1 MKNFKRIFAIVA
13 ALIMAFACFNT
24 ISFAEKLPKEALPV
38 SAGIGALRGQFESGV
53 APQTAGYALDYKY
66 YSPVGIE
73 DDTKYPL
80 VIFLHGIGHGDYPGS
95 QLDDSDMAYW
105 ASAEFQARFAESGGG
120 FILMPRSPE
129 NYMIY
134 WGENLIEPLRALI
147 DDFIEKHKE
156 NIDTT
161 RIAITGSSA
170 GGAMVWNMLDAYP
183 EYFSA
188 AFPIASTEM
197 PTEFTVKKASG
208 TAIWIIASKLD
219 PVVNY
224 AMNTLPIWAMVK
236 NNNDHPENCRLSSFS
251 EVYNPDGQSSSD
263 NHHLAGVIT
272 YDLHTHGEGVYPG
285 VETVDGLGNTVDL
298 TSPNGLISWLSAI
311 HSDFDGVTQSE
322 PAGLIETILAKVK
335 AVFSNIFLF
344 IVHIF
349 QEILGL

>member
-1 MKNFKRIFAIVA
+1 MKNIRRTFAMIMSVLLIFT
-13 ALIMAFACFNT
+13 CFQSM
-24 ISFAEKLPKEALPV
+24 SFAEKIPKEALPV
-38 SAGIGALRGQFESGV
+38 SVGVENLRAQFESDVG
-53 APQTAGYALDYKY
+53 PKSGGYALDYKY

-80 VIFLHGIGHGDYPGS
+80 VIFLHGIGHGDFPGS
-95 QLDDSDMAYW
+95 QLADSDMAYW
-105 ASAEFQARFAESGGG
+105 ASAEFQARFEDAGGG

-129 NYMIY
+129 DKLTY
-134 WGENLIEPLRALI
+134 WGENLIEPLHVLI

-170 GGAMVWNMLDAYP
+170 GGAMVWDMLDAYP

-197 PTEFTVKKASG
+197 PTLITVNKASG
-208 TAIWIIASKLD
+208 TAIWILASKLD

-224 AMNTLPIWAMVK
+224 VTNTLPIWAMVK
-236 NNNDHPENCRLSSFS
+236 GNNDHPENCRLSSFT
-251 EVYNPDGQSSSD
+251 EVYNPDGSSSSD

-272 YDLHTHGEGVYPG
+272 YDLHTHDEGLYPS

-298 TSPNGLISWLSAI
+298 TSPNGLISWLSSI
-311 HSDFDGVTQSE
+311 HSDFTGTAESDPPGI
-322 PAGLIETILAKVK
+322 IETIFAHIKSF
-335 AVFSNIFLF
+335 FSNILLF
-344 IVHIF
+344 FVHIF